1 MQRTWYH
8 GICSE
13 AEIDRILNVQNGEDY
28 ILKLRADTIADNIRL
43 WRVYRHIAENGVK
56 AGLWKVFQCILLHR
70 CSQCHAK
77 GQAGDLQASSFWLAY
92 FK

>member
-43 WRVYRHIAENGVK
+43 WRVYRHIAEKMG
-56 AGLWKVFQCILLHR
+56 
-70 CSQCHAK
+70 
-77 GQAGDLQASSFWLAY
+77 
-92 FK
+92 